1 MYLTFVF
8 QLVVVVFESNK
19 FSFSQLKK
27 KKKKSR
33 NNNNNN
39 NKRRRRRFKTHFLF
53 TTNRS
58 LVNLYPIIISRT
70 GTTYRY
76 ALLENP
82 HQQSYLFHPAKQQAV
97 KERKRNATIVYKI

>member
-1 MYLTFVF
+1 M
-8 QLVVVVFESNK
+8 
-19 FSFSQLKK
+19 
-27 KKKKSR
+27 KKSR
-33 NNNNNN
+33 
-39 NKRRRRRFKTHFLF
+39 

-82 HQQSYLFHPAKQQAV
+82 HQQSYLFFHPAKQQAV